1 MTRRTGGGPACRN
14 RIVAALAAVALAAAM
29 LLPAAPAEAGWLGRG
44 LGVAGAA
51 RSFKRNFG
59 EMVDLVG
66 DTLGAAIQGD
76 FEEVERLSGELGEV
90 PGRIITDA
98 FPVLG
103 IGAAALEKAEGTREW
118 LKAAPRRVG
127 RFVGDAVADARMAL
141 ETGRYEIEAGV
152 LDPKRPLPAVT
163 VSGPSGTSRP
173 APSGSSAANAPDPWG
188 QAPEEDEETAA
199 GGADPWG
206 QDPKEEETAAGEVDP
221 PGEDVGAG
229 REGSDV
235 ATKRLQGEYAAA
247 LDRFLSAEKGGSD
260 YEAALSALLERE
272 KELLAKVVGPE
283 EQELTPDERRRV
295 QACLAEREFDPG
307 AADGVFGPRTRT
319 AIRAWQATQGREQSG
334 RLDQSSARTLL
345 EECEVVVAEAETT
358 EDDVL
363 SKWPPGKKFRD
374 CAECPELVVVPSG
387 EFMMGSPESERD
399 RGDDEGPL
407 RRVTIGEAFAVGVY
421 EVTFREWDACR
432 RAGGCSHAPRDGGR
446 GRGDRPVINVSWGD
460 AKEYVRWL
468 SGETG
473 FGYRL
478 LSESEWEYAARAGTT
493 GPYHFGSTI
502 SREEAN
508 FGSRTVP
515 VGSFPANGF
524 GLHDVHGNVWEW
536 VEDCYRDSYRGAPS
550 DGSAWTTGGDCD
562 SRVLRGGSW
571 NFEPEFL
578 RSASRLRGTAGG
590 RGSLIGFRVA
600 RTLD

>member
-1 MTRRTGGGPACRN
+1 MIRRTGGGPTCHIGIAAGLAA
-14 RIVAALAAVALAAAM
+14 AALAAAL

-44 LGVAGAA
+44 IGVAGAA
-51 RSFKRNFG
+51 RSFKRNLG
-59 EMVDLVG
+59 EAVDLLD

-76 FEEVERLSGELGEV
+76 FEEVERLSGELREV

-163 VSGPSGTSRP
+163 FSGPSGTSRP
-173 APSGSSAANAPDPWG
+173 APSGSSAASTPDPWG

-206 QDPKEEETAAGEVDP
+206 QDPKEEETTAGEVDP
-221 PGEDVGAG
+221 PGEESRAG
-229 REGSDV
+229 HEGGDV

-283 EQELTPDERRRV
+283 EQELTPHERRRV

-307 AADGVFGPRTRT
+307 AADGIFGPRTRT

-345 EECEVVVAEAETT
+345 EECEVALAEAGTAAESVERKFEPKCADIFEGQSDEAIDELLDEIEVCYMEFIDKPGCHLALNKKSVEGLSTKPT
-358 EDDVL
+358 VTHIDNWNHGSYGMDKLRWSGACSEGLPNGQGTLSVEVALGIVESWSLEEEEDR
-363 SKWPPGKKFRD
+363 KWKREYTGGFTDGIPQGNWIFNELHSYKGRFTKSEIQRGIQYSMMNGQIHGKLTIYYRD
-374 CAECPELVVVPSG
+374 THVDKRDSQ
-387 EFMMGSPESERD
+387 RD
-399 RGDDEGPL
+399 RDSRKSRTLCD
-407 RRVTIGEAFAVGVY
+407 V
-421 EVTFREWDACR
+421 
-432 RAGGCSHAPRDGGR
+432 
-446 GRGDRPVINVSWGD
+446 
-460 AKEYVRWL
+460 
-468 SGETG
+468 
-473 FGYRL
+473 
-478 LSESEWEYAARAGTT
+478 TT
-493 GPYHFGSTI
+493 GKIVSGKYNQISISYDYSSTAC
-502 SREEAN
+502 SKN
-508 FGSRTVP
+508 LP
-515 VGSFPANGF
+515 LSFPK
-524 GLHDVHGNVWEW
+524 
-536 VEDCYRDSYRGAPS
+536 
-550 DGSAWTTGGDCD
+550 
-562 SRVLRGGSW
+562 
-571 NFEPEFL
+571 
-578 RSASRLRGTAGG
+578 
-590 RGSLIGFRVA
+590 
-600 RTLD
+600 